1 MTSRVNG
8 KKKAKRKNSVLKKK
22 KKTVQRNRK
31 QRDWKKIFS
40 AIDAVWGWWSCI
52 YHEFKFTFE
61 EK

>member
-8 KKKAKRKNSVLKKK
+8 KKKAKRKNSVKKKKK

-40 AIDAVWGWWSCI
+40 AIDAV
-52 YHEFKFTFE
+52 
-61 EK
+61 

>member
-8 KKKAKRKNSVLKKK
+8 KKKAKRKNIVLKKK

-40 AIDAVWGWWSCI
+40 AIDAV
-52 YHEFKFTFE
+52 
-61 EK
+61 